1 MGGEDADPVDL
12 AVVPDDASSFEDFYR
27 AEYRALLRLAWSL
40 TGGRQPGEDLVQEAM
55 LTVQRRWAVVR
66 TYESPGGFARRVLLN
81 SATSAARRKAAE
93 RRALG
98 RVRSLRVP
106 PAVDAPP
113 DDELWSA
120 LRALP
125 ARQAQAVAL
134 HYVEDL
140 PVAEIASVLG
150 IGVGSVKVH
159 LHRGR
164 LALAKTLRPED
175 GGR

>member
-1 MGGEDADPVDL
+1 VGGEDVDPVALD
-12 AVVPDDASSFEDFYR
+12 VVPDAGSPFDDFYR
-27 AEYRALLRLAWSL
+27 REYRALLQLAWSL
-40 TGGRQPGEDLVQEAM
+40 TGGRHAGEDLVQEVM
-55 LTVQRRWAVVR
+55 LTVQRRWPVVR

-81 SATSAARRKAAE
+81 SATSAARRRAAE

-98 RVRSLRVP
+98 RLRSLRVP
-106 PAVDAPP
+106 PMDEPP
-113 DDELWSA
+113 PEDELWSA

-125 ARQAQAVAL
+125 ARQAQVVAL

-140 PVAEIASVLG
+140 AVAEIASVLG
-150 IGVGSVKVH
+150 IAEGSVKVH